1 MDPLNKSDKKDKY
14 FKGQQT
20 DEEFIC
26 FFRSHWISIIK
37 EFLYFLIFLL
47 IVILFV
53 KEIDLIKD
61 VLRGNREL
69 KLFFFTG
76 FLVGTIYLN
85 RFFLKLLNY
94 FVNVGIIT
102 NMRII
107 DHQKTLF
114 FTDNIDSIYMAQI
127 QNIEMKE
134 EGLLPSLL
142 KFGDIKIFLA
152 ASDTIKTFKAVPNAK
167 YHFRCISRQKEERQR
182 ALLYGQRSPSEIN
195 IPTPQIQKT
204 SKSEP
209 QIQNEKDIFNYK
221 KHTV

>member
-1 MDPLNKSDKKDKY
+1 MDSVNKSDNKDKY

-26 FFRSHWISIIK
+26 FFRDHWISIVK

-47 IVILFV
+47 VIVLFV

-76 FLVGTIYLN
+76 FLVGTIYFN

-182 ALLYGQRSPSEIN
+182 ALLYGQRLPSEIN
-195 IPTPQIQKT
+195 IPTPQIQN
-204 SKSEP
+204 E
-209 QIQNEKDIFNYK
+209 QNEKDVFNYK
-221 KHTV
+221 KHKV